1 MLHEEGSNARMDILS
16 IYTRAHRKFV
26 LLAAAALTAAIAL
39 TDWLTKPYISIGFL
53 YLFPIM
59 LISGILPRWQ
69 MIGVAFVCAILQEAF
84 SNLPPV
90 KRSCGLFSRS
100 QVLPERDYLSSSQCE
115 IAAS

>member
-1 MLHEEGSNARMDILS
+1 VVQQCDRSGIGDVSNGLPIDALQQSRRDLVPVFYERPHAIGIEHE
-16 IYTRAHRKFV
+16 
-26 LLAAAALTAAIAL
+26 
-39 TDWLTKPYISIGFL
+39 
-53 YLFPIM
+53 IM

-90 KRSCGLFSRS
+90 KRSGGLFSRS
-100 QVLPERDYLSSSQCE
+100 QVLLERGYLSSSQCE